1 VVMAT
6 VRMTRIWSPTL
17 AAEFGERGSVF
28 LCDESNRVIAHAN
41 SSLLLQPCG
50 QGGEPGQGVVR
61 GLDRKGVLRVNH
73 PFSLSNTPLW
83 CVADWPVSEAFA
95 ITWQNAAFTVVATVF
110 CLSVGL
116 FFGLAAVRRI
126 VAPLENLAREV
137 AQIRAGNLDTRMT
150 EEGDEEVRQLAVTVN
165 AMTRRLLV
173 DIERRREAEARLI
186 EAREK
191 LEQRVNER
199 TTELRESNAKLLLE
213 IEERKTAEAELAASE
228 AKFRELFNQA
238 EDYILVMDVAAGRI
252 GIILDA
258 NDAAFRMHGYE
269 RGEFLDRHISE
280 IDASPRELY
289 DEQFRRLFLGER
301 VRFETLHR
309 RRDGSIFPVEVVAT
323 LCTAGGRDYILSVE
337 RDITERKQAEDALL
351 QATEKLEERVRE
363 RTSELLA
370 ANEALQGEIEQRT
383 AMEKEREKIR
393 VKAMT
398 QGKLASLGEIATGV
412 AHEINQPLTYLRII
426 FDSILR
432 DMERDR
438 LDLAELG
445 EECRES
451 LRQISRISVIIDH
464 LRVFGRAKSM
474 DRVEVRIDR
483 VVRDSL
489 VLMRERL
496 RTRKILLDN
505 RLDASLPAILGNA
518 VKLEEVF
525 LNLFQNAI
533 DALEGRDN
541 GVICI
546 EASLEEEGKMLLIR
560 FTDNGPGIPE
570 EIREKIFEPFFTTKE
585 VGKGTGLGLSI
596 VFGIVKEHGGAIEC
610 ESAPGEFTTFV
621 ITLPVGH
628 PFGEEP
634 DAD

>member
-1 VVMAT
+1 
-6 VRMTRIWSPTL
+6 
-17 AAEFGERGSVF
+17 
-28 LCDESNRVIAHAN
+28 
-41 SSLLLQPCG
+41 
-50 QGGEPGQGVVR
+50 
-61 GLDRKGVLRVNH
+61 
-73 PFSLSNTPLW
+73 
-83 CVADWPVSEAFA
+83 
-95 ITWQNAAFTVVATVF
+95 
-110 CLSVGL
+110 
-116 FFGLAAVRRI
+116 
-126 VAPLENLAREV
+126 
-137 AQIRAGNLDTRMT
+137 
-150 EEGDEEVRQLAVTVN
+150 
-165 AMTRRLLV
+165 
-173 DIERRREAEARLI
+173 
-186 EAREK
+186 
-191 LEQRVNER
+191 
-199 TTELRESNAKLLLE
+199 
-213 IEERKTAEAELAASE
+213 
-228 AKFRELFNQA
+228 
-238 EDYILVMDVAAGRI
+238 
-252 GIILDA
+252 
-258 NDAAFRMHGYE
+258 
-269 RGEFLDRHISE
+269 
-280 IDASPRELY
+280 
-289 DEQFRRLFLGER
+289 
-301 VRFETLHR
+301 
-309 RRDGSIFPVEVVAT
+309 
-323 LCTAGGRDYILSVE
+323 
-337 RDITERKQAEDALL
+337 
-351 QATEKLEERVRE
+351 
-363 RTSELLA
+363 LLA

-546 EASLEEEGKMLLIR
+546 EASLEEEGKMLRIR